1 MTIKDFFD
9 RYHMSIR
16 DFSKECDIPEST
28 LGDILNGTSDIRHCQ
43 ARTINKLADAF
54 SMTMDDIMSLEPV
67 FPMKMPNPSFGT
79 KHEFSHPGSFQA
91 FRSALLKEVKMK
103 GECKFL
109 CDVLN
114 SDLVE
119 SCYKV
124 KDYAGALYLIGLLD
138 YLAEKNDYLRITRF
152 DRYRG
157 GMMKSLIYAPTAE
170 QLWSISAATLM
181 SAIPQ
186 LLKFNFLETPD
197 SLKVPMIM

>member
-114 SDLVE
+114 SDLV
-119 SCYKV
+119 
-124 KDYAGALYLIGLLD
+124 
-138 YLAEKNDYLRITRF
+138 
-152 DRYRG
+152 
-157 GMMKSLIYAPTAE
+157 
-170 QLWSISAATLM
+170 
-181 SAIPQ
+181 
-186 LLKFNFLETPD
+186 
-197 SLKVPMIM
+197 